1 MTTEGSYDKAM
12 DERRWA
18 MDPVADGRVEV
29 ARPRPAGRGH
39 THDLGGHPGRLR
51 PNRCVE
57 HNGHGVCACWLLIGV
72 RSPDTAPWLARPDHG
87 RQHRHVIIVRLR
99 RNYDDPGTHACTGQG
114 AASPEGASEDRS
126 DCRCCPGSQGRPTR
140 QGCGVH
146 HADDVADSGNHH
158 DHHHHD
164 ESRHRR
170 VGLGRQSHESGSTG
184 PDGRAC
190 MSPQA
195 AQLVSAAAM
204 SSSPRIRAAA
214 PASSRAA

>member
-1 MTTEGSYDKAM
+1 MWTRRSLTTEGSYDKAM

-87 RQHRHVIIVRLR
+87 RHRRHLIVVSILRLHR
-99 RNYDDPGTHACTGQG
+99 YIDNSAAHAHTGQTG
-114 AASPEGASEDRS
+114 AGPDATGQDHPG
-126 DCRCCPGSQGRPTR
+126 CRRTPGPQCRATR
-140 QGCGVH
+140 QGGSGP
-146 HADDVADSGNHH
+146 HADDYDAGPTDNDDH
-158 DHHHHD
+158 DN
-164 ESRHRR
+164 RPRYGR
-170 VGLGRQSHESGSTG
+170 VGLVVR
-184 PDGRAC
+184 R
-190 MSPQA
+190 
-195 AQLVSAAAM
+195 
-204 SSSPRIRAAA
+204 
-214 PASSRAA
+214 